1 MSSFSNNANSKA
13 TNVSK
18 STSPIILDVDNWNTN
33 ANKYMQ
39 PKINKSGGKAIT
51 LISTQTNRS
60 LHLTTPLMMTWGI
73 ADFVDERGESD
84 GKFSI
89 SLNFP
94 LDKDSNK
101 STENFLTKMKAFENQ
116 ILDDAVTN
124 SDSWW
129 GEHMSREIVKHTFFP
144 FLKYQKNKETKK
156 VDPSKPPSIRAKVP
170 CYDGKWAVEIYDT
183 KGNMIFP
190 CENEDMTP
198 MDFVPKQSN
207 VACVIQCGG
216 LWIGGK
222 GWGLTWKLIQCVVK
236 PYEVVS
242 VYGKCHIKL
251 SSEDTQAIENQEPEI
266 DDFDDI
272 KGSIAQP
279 LNAPVKSEV
288 VASTAAAAAPAKL
301 EISTE
306 IEDSDDDDLPPPPPP
321 QLRRESSVHP
331 TIIESTF
338 EPVVST
344 ADQEVKE
351 EKPTSIPK
359 KIVKKTVVA
368 TTLAPVAPVAPVAE
382 ESVAPATEEPKVVV
396 KKKVVKKV

>member
-18 STSPIILDVDNWNTN
+18 STSPIILDVENWNTS

-124 SDSWW
+124 SESWW

-144 FLKYQKNKETKK
+144 FLKYSKNKETKRI
-156 VDPSKPPSIRAKVP
+156 DLTKPPSIRAKVP

-183 KGNMIFP
+183 KGNMSFP
-190 CENEDMTP
+190 CDDENMTP

-236 PYEVVS
+236 PYQLVS
-242 VYGKCHIKL
+242 IQGKCHIKL
-251 SSEDTQAIENQEPEI
+251 SDEDTSAIENQEVEV
-266 DDFDDI
+266 DDVDDI
-272 KGSIAQP
+272 TPALS
-279 LNAPVKSEV
+279 APVKSAV
-288 VASTAAAAAPAKL
+288 VASTPSVPPLKI
-301 EISTE
+301 EINTE
-306 IEDSDDDDLPPPPPP
+306 VEDSDDENEVPQPP
-321 QLRRESSVHP
+321 QLKRESSHYPQEP
-331 TIIESTF
+331 TFAEEEHDEESEAVES
-338 EPVVST
+338 EP
-344 ADQEVKE
+344 APVKE
-351 EKPTSIPK
+351 ENTTSIPK

-368 TTLAPVAPVAPVAE
+368 SSAPVVEEPVVVPV
-382 ESVAPATEEPKVVV
+382 VEEPKVVV
-396 KKKVVKKV
+396 KKKVVKKVA

>member
-18 STSPIILDVDNWNTN
+18 STSPIILDVDNWDTA

-51 LISTQTNRS
+51 LISKQTNRS

-101 STENFLTKMKAFENQ
+101 STDNFLMKMKAFENQ

-124 SDSWW
+124 SESWW

-156 VDPSKPPSIRAKVP
+156 VDPTKPPSIRAKVP

-251 SSEDTQAIENQEPEI
+251 SSEDAEAIENQEPEV

-272 KGSIAQP
+272 KGAVSVP
-279 LNAPVKSEV
+279 LVAPSKSELV
-288 VASTAAAAAPAKL
+288 SQTQKV
-301 EISTE
+301 EINTE
-306 IEDSDDDDLPPPPPP
+306 IEDSDDEDEKANCPPPPP
-321 QLRRESSVHP
+321 LARVESSHSEEFVD
-331 TIIESTF
+331 E
-338 EPVVST
+338 EQPV
-344 ADQEVKE
+344 EEEKPKE

-359 KIVKKTVVA
+359 KIVKKTVTAPA
-368 TTLAPVAPVAPVAE
+368 TVPVVEEPVAE
-382 ESVAPATEEPKVVV
+382 EPKVV
-396 KKKVVKKV
+396 KKKVVKKA

>member
-18 STSPIILDVDNWNTN
+18 STSPIILDVDAWDTN

-51 LISTQTNRS
+51 LISKQTNRS

-94 LDKDSNK
+94 LDKDANLA
-101 STENFLTKMKAFENQ
+101 TEKFLTKMKDFENQ

-124 SDSWW
+124 SESWW

-156 VDPSKPPSIRAKVP
+156 IDTTKPPSIRAKVP
-170 CYDGKWAVEIYDT
+170 CYEGKWAVEVYDT

-190 CENEDMTP
+190 CESEDMTP

-216 LWIGGK
+216 IWIGGK

-242 VYGKCHIKL
+242 VYGQCHIQL
-251 SSEDTQAIENQEPEI
+251 SMEDTKAIENQEPEI

-272 KGSIAQP
+272 NGCKEFVSPVKSQVV
-279 LNAPVKSEV
+279 APVKLEV
-288 VASTAAAAAPAKL
+288 
-301 EISTE
+301 STE
-306 IEDSDDDDLPPPPPP
+306 IEDSDDEEQLPPPPPLKRTP
-321 QLRRESSVHP
+321 SEPFIQESV
-331 TIIESTF
+331 TEEKT
-338 EPVVST
+338 EVVK
-344 ADQEVKE
+344 VPE
-351 EKPTSIPK
+351 EKPSAIPK
-359 KIVKKTVVA
+359 KVVKKTVVA
-368 TTLAPVAPVAPVAE
+368 PAPTIVTEDEV
-382 ESVAPATEEPKVVV
+382 EEPKVVV
-396 KKKVVKKV
+396 KKKVVKKA